1 MAKKGIEIGV
11 GMNAR
16 EVQKGAK
23 DVESALEE
31 VADSLDDV
39 AKDADRAGRKMGD
52 EISDGAKDAER
63 SVDRLERSFKEM
75 TDEARKAARSGDEL
89 GGGMKRGTREASEAV
104 ETFGD
109 EARQNLSE
117 TVSSFRGELE
127 DIPQLAQDILGG
139 AVGDLGPLGMAA
151 GAAGAAGIGLIVAAW
166 QKAKEA
172 EQEYRERVAELTD
185 ILIETGGEGAEAIE
199 AVADRMKV
207 FATETDESAM
217 SFAKMREQSEKTG
230 ISFKELARAYS
241 GAGGD
246 LNAYIAE
253 VDALAESTANA
264 QERTEDYGRYA
275 GLVRDKE
282 AEQISGV
289 SDELRKLAKET
300 EDAKQDYEDW
310 LAAGGE
316 AELAKAERLSTLQGE
331 IDEVI
336 GSWKDY
342 YNAETGATDPAKY
355 IAAMQARL
363 EATDAFDSNVQT
375 LAKNFGLSFE
385 ETQAILNQGVDFAPM
400 LAAIMAGGPE
410 MQEQYAA
417 QIRAMLDGGQAIV
430 DDTELGA
437 TVTAQT
443 DTGDAEQQLDQL
455 ATNRDAPVTAEP
467 DTKKAEQQ
475 LDQLAKKKRTATV
488 TARVDTS
495 AAELALAAWLR
506 RKRTMTVEV
515 EARTREGVLVP

>member
-1 MAKKGIEIGV
+1 MAKGVSLSVTSDTKAFFSGIKSGV
-11 GMNAR
+11 I
-16 EVQKGAK
+16 EPLEDVSDILK
-23 DVESALEE
+23 DVGKDGDKAGDKLE
-31 VADSLDDV
+31 DSMRDAQKSTEKLGREYDDLNRKV
-39 AKDADRAGRKMGD
+39 REAGRGGRGFGD
-52 EISDGAKDAER
+52 D
-63 SVDRLERSFKEM
+63 
-75 TDEARKAARSGDEL
+75 
-89 GGGMKRGTREASEAV
+89 MKGGTREASEAV

-117 TVSSFRGELE
+117 TVSSFRGDLE

-139 AVGDLGPLGMAA
+139 AVGDLGPIGMAA

-185 ILIETGGEGAEAIE
+185 VLIETGGEGAEAIE
-199 AVADRMKV
+199 AIADRMKG

-217 SFAKMREQSEKTG
+217 SFEKMREQSEKTG
-230 ISFKELARAYS
+230 ISFEELARAYS

-246 LNAYIAE
+246 LSAYIAE

-282 AEQISGV
+282 AEQISAV
-289 SDELRKLAKET
+289 SDELRDLAKET

-336 GSWKDY
+336 GSWTEY

-363 EATDAFDSNVQT
+363 EATDAFDANVQT

-385 ETQAILNQGVDFAPM
+385 ETQAILDQGVDFAPM
-400 LAAIMAGGPE
+400 LSAIMAGGPE

-437 TVTAQT
+437 TVTAQS

-455 ATNRDAPVTAEP
+455 ATERDAPVTAEP
-467 DTKKAEQQ
+467 DTEKAMKA
-475 LDQLAKKKRTATV
+475 LDQVAKKKRTAKITAAADTAAAEAALSRFINKTRTLTV
-488 TARVDTS
+488 T
-495 AAELALAAWLR
+495 
-506 RKRTMTVEV
+506 VEQ
-515 EARTREGVLVP
+515 RDREGKLLP